1 MKKRKRRND
10 SQKNE
15 GQEVQGM
22 NQNAGQKLQ
31 LRYTDQNGRQEE
43 QQIKKIKKL
52 KRIDL
57 LEILLAQSKRIDE
70 LEEELAETKR
80 QLLNKKIRIRETG
93 TLAEASLQLNHIF
106 EDADAAA
113 RQYLHNIRRLNRMA
127 ERKYQKEQM
136 QQIPKEQTQQISK
149 EQTQQISKEQTQQI
163 SKEQMQQISKEKICK
178 KQTLKKGSGQER
190 VNRHEEN
197 QVEFRV
203 ITNDSVS
210 GQPSET
216 GKI

>member
-70 LEEELAETKR
+70 LEEELAETKH
-80 QLLNKKIRIRETG
+80 QLASKKIKIREIG

-136 QQIPKEQTQQISK
+136 QQIPKEKMQQISK
-149 EQTQQISKEQTQQI
+149 GKMQQMPKDQL
-163 SKEQMQQISKEKICK
+163 QQISKEKICK

-197 QVEFRV
+197 QVEFRSV
-203 ITNDSVS
+203 TNDSVS

>member
-149 EQTQQISKEQTQQI
+149 EQ
-163 SKEQMQQISKEKICK
+163 MQQISKEKICK

>member
-80 QLLNKKIRIRETG
+80 QLLSKKIRIREIG

-127 ERKYQKEQM
+127 ERKYQKGQM
-136 QQIPKEQTQQISK
+136 QQIPKEQTQQIAK
-149 EQTQQISKEQTQQI
+149 EQT
-163 SKEQMQQISKEKICK
+163 QQISKEKICK
-178 KQTLKKGSGQER
+178 KQALKKESGQER

-203 ITNDSVS
+203 VTNDSVS

>member
-70 LEEELAETKR
+70 LEEELAETKH
-80 QLLNKKIRIRETG
+80 QLASKRIKIREIG
-93 TLAEASLQLNHIF
+93 TLAEASLQLNQIF

-127 ERKYQKEQM
+127 ERKYQKEKM
-136 QQIPKEQTQQISK
+136 QQIPKEKMHQIPKEKMQQMPK
-149 EQTQQISKEQTQQI
+149 D
-163 SKEQMQQISKEKICK
+163 QMQQISKEKICK

-197 QVEFRV
+197 QVEFRSV
-203 ITNDSVS
+203 TNDSVS

>member
-70 LEEELAETKR
+70 LEEELAETKH
-80 QLLNKKIRIRETG
+80 QLASKRIKIREIG
-93 TLAEASLQLNHIF
+93 TLAEASLQLNQIF

-136 QQIPKEQTQQISK
+136 QQIPKGQT
-149 EQTQQISKEQTQQI
+149 
-163 SKEQMQQISKEKICK
+163 QQISKEKICK
-178 KQTLKKGSGQER
+178 KQALKKESGQER

-203 ITNDSVS
+203 VTNDSVS

>member
-70 LEEELAETKR
+70 LEEELAETKH
-80 QLLNKKIRIRETG
+80 QLASKRIKIREIG
-93 TLAEASLQLNHIF
+93 TLAEASLQLNQIF

-127 ERKYQKEQM
+127 ERKYQKEKM
-136 QQIPKEQTQQISK
+136 QQIPKEKMQQMPK
-149 EQTQQISKEQTQQI
+149 D
-163 SKEQMQQISKEKICK
+163 QMQQISKEKICK
-178 KQTLKKGSGQER
+178 KQALKKESGQER

-203 ITNDSVS
+203 VTNDSVS

>member
-80 QLLNKKIRIRETG
+80 QLLSKKIRIREIG

-136 QQIPKEQTQQISK
+136 QQIPKEQTQQIAK
-149 EQTQQISKEQTQQI
+149 EQT
-163 SKEQMQQISKEKICK
+163 QQISKEKICK
-178 KQTLKKGSGQER
+178 KQALKKESGQER

-203 ITNDSVS
+203 VTNDSVS

>member
-1 MKKRKRRND
+1 MMR
-10 SQKNE
+10 
-15 GQEVQGM
+15 
-22 NQNAGQKLQ
+22 QNAGQKLQ

-70 LEEELAETKR
+70 LEEELAETKH
-80 QLLNKKIRIRETG
+80 QLASKRIKIREIG
-93 TLAEASLQLNHIF
+93 TLAEASLQLNQIF

-127 ERKYQKEQM
+127 ERKYQKEKM
-136 QQIPKEQTQQISK
+136 QQIPKEK
-149 EQTQQISKEQTQQI
+149 
-163 SKEQMQQISKEKICK
+163 MQQISKEKICK

-197 QVEFRV
+197 QVEFRSV
-203 ITNDSVS
+203 TNDSVS

>member
-1 MKKRKRRND
+1 MRKRKRQNGGQKND
-10 SQKNE
+10 SQ
-15 GQEVQGM
+15 EVQM
-22 NQNAGQKLQ
+22 MRQNAGQKLQ

-70 LEEELAETKR
+70 LEEELAETKH
-80 QLLNKKIRIRETG
+80 QLASKRIKIREIG
-93 TLAEASLQLNHIF
+93 TLAEAYLQLNQIF

-127 ERKYQKEQM
+127 ERKYQKEKM
-136 QQIPKEQTQQISK
+136 HQIPKEKMQQMPK
-149 EQTQQISKEQTQQI
+149 D
-163 SKEQMQQISKEKICK
+163 QMQQISKEKICK

-197 QVEFRV
+197 QVEFRSV
-203 ITNDSVS
+203 TNDSVS

>member
-70 LEEELAETKR
+70 LEEELAETKC
-80 QLLNKKIRIRETG
+80 QLLSKKIRIREIG

-136 QQIPKEQTQQISK
+136 QQIPKEQTQQIAK
-149 EQTQQISKEQTQQI
+149 EQTQQIAKEQT
-163 SKEQMQQISKEKICK
+163 QQISKEKICK
-178 KQTLKKGSGQER
+178 KQALKKESGQER

-203 ITNDSVS
+203 VTNDSVS

>member
-149 EQTQQISKEQTQQI
+149 EQTQQISKEQ
-163 SKEQMQQISKEKICK
+163 MQQISKEKICK

>member
-80 QLLNKKIRIRETG
+80 QLLSKKIRIREIG

-136 QQIPKEQTQQISK
+136 QQIPKEQTQQIA
-149 EQTQQISKEQTQQI
+149 
-163 SKEQMQQISKEKICK
+163 KEQMQQISKEKICK
-178 KQTLKKGSGQER
+178 KQALKKESGQER
-190 VNRHEEN
+190 VNRNEEN

-203 ITNDSVS
+203 VTNDSVS

>member
-80 QLLNKKIRIRETG
+80 QLLSKKIRIREIG

-136 QQIPKEQTQQISK
+136 QQIPKEQTQQIA
-149 EQTQQISKEQTQQI
+149 
-163 SKEQMQQISKEKICK
+163 KEQMQQISKEKICK
-178 KQTLKKGSGQER
+178 KQALKKESGQDR

-203 ITNDSVS
+203 VTNDSVS

>member
-80 QLLNKKIRIRETG
+80 QLLSKKIRIREIG

-149 EQTQQISKEQTQQI
+149 EQMQQI

-178 KQTLKKGSGQER
+178 KQALKKESGQER

-203 ITNDSVS
+203 VTNDSVS

>member
-80 QLLNKKIRIRETG
+80 QLLSKKIRIREIG

-136 QQIPKEQTQQISK
+136 QQIPKGQT
-149 EQTQQISKEQTQQI
+149 
-163 SKEQMQQISKEKICK
+163 QQISKEKICK
-178 KQTLKKGSGQER
+178 KQALKKESGQER

-203 ITNDSVS
+203 VTNDSVS

>member
-1 MKKRKRRND
+1 MRKRKRQNGGQKND
-10 SQKNE
+10 SQ
-15 GQEVQGM
+15 EVQM
-22 NQNAGQKLQ
+22 MRQNAGQKLQ

-70 LEEELAETKR
+70 LEEELAETKH
-80 QLLNKKIRIRETG
+80 QLASKRIKIREIG
-93 TLAEASLQLNHIF
+93 TLAEASLQLNQIF

-127 ERKYQKEQM
+127 ERKYQKEKM
-136 QQIPKEQTQQISK
+136 QQIPKEKMQQMPK
-149 EQTQQISKEQTQQI
+149 D
-163 SKEQMQQISKEKICK
+163 QMQQISKEKICK

-197 QVEFRV
+197 QVDFRSV
-203 ITNDSVS
+203 TNDSVS

>member
-70 LEEELAETKR
+70 LEEELAETKH
-80 QLLNKKIRIRETG
+80 QLASKRIKIREIG
-93 TLAEASLQLNHIF
+93 TLAEASLQLNQIF

-127 ERKYQKEQM
+127 ERKYQKEKM
-136 QQIPKEQTQQISK
+136 QQIPKEKMQQMPK
-149 EQTQQISKEQTQQI
+149 D
-163 SKEQMQQISKEKICK
+163 QMQQISKEKICK

-197 QVEFRV
+197 QVEFRSV
-203 ITNDSVS
+203 TNDSVS

>member
-80 QLLNKKIRIRETG
+80 QLLSKKIRIREIG

-136 QQIPKEQTQQISK
+136 QQIPKEQTQQIA
-149 EQTQQISKEQTQQI
+149 
-163 SKEQMQQISKEKICK
+163 KEQMQQISKEKICK
-178 KQTLKKGSGQER
+178 KQALKKESGQER

-203 ITNDSVS
+203 VTNDSAS

>member
-70 LEEELAETKR
+70 LEEELAETKC
-80 QLLNKKIRIRETG
+80 QLLSKKIRIREIG

-136 QQIPKEQTQQISK
+136 QQIPKEQTQQIAK
-149 EQTQQISKEQTQQI
+149 EQT
-163 SKEQMQQISKEKICK
+163 QQISKEKICK
-178 KQTLKKGSGQER
+178 KQALKKESGQER

-203 ITNDSVS
+203 VTNDSVS

>member
-80 QLLNKKIRIRETG
+80 QLLSKKIRIREIG

-149 EQTQQISKEQTQQI
+149 E
-163 SKEQMQQISKEKICK
+163 KICK
-178 KQTLKKGSGQER
+178 KQALKKESGQER

-203 ITNDSVS
+203 VTNDSVS